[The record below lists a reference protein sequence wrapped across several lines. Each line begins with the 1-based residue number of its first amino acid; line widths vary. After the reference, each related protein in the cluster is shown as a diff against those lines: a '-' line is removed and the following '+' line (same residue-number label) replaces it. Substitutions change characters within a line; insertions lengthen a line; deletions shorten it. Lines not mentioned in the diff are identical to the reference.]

1 MKKIVSIILVLA
13 VSLSLCGCS
22 TSEQKA
28 EEIFKNTDE
37 AYNLTNTFSHDIYE
51 AWYMGINEVSK
62 ITGKTSSYYSYSESY
77 DYEKG
82 YSYFCDQLEIEEQY
96 ISSALNNL
104 TDKAGAEGYEEL
116 LKNSNSTFSS
126 CVEIVTEAY
135 KASGQTDDIQN
146 NIDGA
151 KELLIKI
158 SKNNPKY
165 IHYSDLKGYL
175 AETVAFYD
183 FCCDPEGS
191 FDQLVETSNA
201 YRNNSRKYYNSL
213 ALFFE

>member
-1 MKKIVSIILVLA
+1 MKKLLSILLIFA
-13 VSLSLCGCS
+13 VSLSLCACS

-28 EEIFKNTDE
+28 EEIFKNTDK

-62 ITGKTSSYYSYSESY
+62 IKGESYYSSSKSY

-82 YSYFCDQLEIEEQY
+82 YRYFCDQLEIDEKY

-104 TDKAGAEGYEEL
+104 TEKAGAEGYEKL
-116 LKNSNSTFSS
+116 LTISNSTFSS
-126 CVEIVTEAY
+126 CVDIVTEAY
-135 KASGQTDDIQN
+135 KASGKTDDIQK
-146 NIDGA
+146 NIDEA
-151 KELLIKI
+151 KELLNKI

-183 FCCDPEGS
+183 FCCNPEGS
-191 FDQLVETSNA
+191 FDQMVETSNI